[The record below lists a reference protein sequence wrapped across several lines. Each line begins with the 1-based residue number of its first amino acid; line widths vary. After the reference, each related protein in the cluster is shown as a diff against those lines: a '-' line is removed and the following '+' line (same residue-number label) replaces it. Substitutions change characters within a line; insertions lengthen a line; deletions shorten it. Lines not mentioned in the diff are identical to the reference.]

1 MYKAVIFDLDGT
13 ILDTLDDLA
22 DSVNFA
28 LKKHGL
34 PVRENTEI
42 RSFLGNG
49 MVNLVKLS
57 AGDKAEDIAGILA
70 DFKEYYAKHSADKTK
85 PYDGVLETI
94 SALKEQGV
102 KTAVL
107 SNKGDFAVQPL
118 VKRYFG
124 GLIERAQGENEAA
137 GVLRKPNPDGVY
149 KIMKELGVTE
159 KETVFVGDSE
169 VDILTAKNAGVD
181 CVAVTWGFRD
191 EKDLIENGAEKR
203 ISKPSELLDF
213 FK

>member
-34 PVRENTEI
+34 PVRENAEI

>member
-28 LKKHGL
+28 LQKHGL
-34 PVRENTEI
+34 PVRENKEI

-191 EKDLIENGAEKR
+191 EKDLIENGAEKL

>member
-28 LKKHGL
+28 LQKHGL
-34 PVRENTEI
+34 PVRENAEI

-57 AGDKAEDIAGILA
+57 AGDKAENIAGILA

-107 SNKGDFAVQPL
+107 SNKGDFAMQPL

>member
-57 AGDKAEDIAGILA
+57 AGDKAENIEGILA

-159 KETVFVGDSE
+159 EETVFVGDSE

-191 EKDLIENGAEKR
+191 EKDLIENGAEKL

>member
-159 KETVFVGDSE
+159 EETVFVGDSE

-191 EKDLIENGAEKR
+191 EKDLIENGAEKL

>member
-28 LKKHGL
+28 LQKHGL
-34 PVRENTEI
+34 PVRENAEI

>member
-28 LKKHGL
+28 LQKHGL
-34 PVRENTEI
+34 PVRENAEI

-57 AGDKAEDIAGILA
+57 AGDKAENIERILA

-191 EKDLIENGAEKR
+191 EKDLIENGAEKL

>member
-34 PVRENTEI
+34 PVRENAEI

-57 AGDKAEDIAGILA
+57 AGDKAENIAGILA

-191 EKDLIENGAEKR
+191 EKDLIENGAEKL

>member
-34 PVRENTEI
+34 PVRENAEI

-57 AGDKAEDIAGILA
+57 AGDKAENIERILA

-191 EKDLIENGAEKR
+191 EKDLIENGAEKL

>member
-28 LKKHGL
+28 LQKHGL
-34 PVRENTEI
+34 PVRENKEI

>member
-34 PVRENTEI
+34 PVRENAEI

-57 AGDKAEDIAGILA
+57 AGDKAENIEGILA

>member
-34 PVRENTEI
+34 PVRENAEI

-57 AGDKAEDIAGILA
+57 AGDKAENIERILA

>member
-1 MYKAVIFDLDGT
+1 
-13 ILDTLDDLA
+13 
-22 DSVNFA
+22 
-28 LKKHGL
+28 
-34 PVRENTEI
+34 
-42 RSFLGNG
+42 

-159 KETVFVGDSE
+159 KETVLVGDSE

>member
-1 MYKAVIFDLDGT
+1 MYKAVIFDIDGT

-34 PVRENTEI
+34 PVRENAEI